1 MSGSVQSVRVSV
13 TCRTPYTRHA
23 TETGRLLGV
32 SPKIQST
39 SMRLGQ
45 TSVVYLLSK
54 IAASALGFLG
64 TIYLTRTL
72 GGEIYGFYAITLAL
86 VGWLGL
92 IKSVGFGQAII
103 KRMTEGDEPDAY
115 LAAGTAIKTS
125 LTLLVAVGVVV
136 FRDPVNSY
144 VGQPVAEFVVLL
156 LVVTI
161 FSDLVNAAL
170 QGSHR
175 VHIYAPLSTVKQGAR
190 TLAMVGLV
198 VVGFEL
204 SGMLIG
210 HAVGTALVAVAGLWL
225 VKPTLV
231 FPRWQHV
238 RELFDFAKYSWLGNV
253 RSRAFSD
260 LDILVLAFFVSAGLT
275 GIYAVAYSL
284 ATFVSIF
291 GNAIQT
297 TLFPE
302 LSKRSA
308 SGDSEMVRTLTNDA
322 LAYSGLFL
330 IPGTVGAA
338 LLGDRLL
345 RVYGPGF
352 EPGAAV
358 LTILL
363 AGLLIYTYTRQ
374 LLNTLN
380 AIDRPDLAF
389 RANAAFIAANL
400 IGNVALVYAIGW
412 VGAAIATA
420 LSALVG
426 LVFGAYYTH
435 RQIGL
440 DVPAG
445 EITRQAVVA
454 LFMGLVVYGG
464 RVVGEATWTG
474 VDDYNAVFAVGLV
487 GLGAAVY
494 VVALLTISKRFRHTV
509 RDNLPFTVW
518 GL

>member
-1 MSGSVQSVRVSV
+1 
-13 TCRTPYTRHA
+13 
-23 TETGRLLGV
+23 
-32 SPKIQST
+32 
-39 SMRLGQ
+39 MRLGQ
-45 TSVVYLLSK
+45 TSAVYLVSK

-72 GGEIYGFYAITLAL
+72 GEEIYGFYAITLAL

-92 IKSVGFGQAII
+92 VKSVGFGQAII

-115 LAAGTAIKTS
+115 LAAGTAIKAG
-125 LTLLVAVGVVV
+125 LTLLVAAGVLL
-136 FRDPVNSY
+136 FREQVDAY
-144 VGQPVAEFVVLL
+144 VGQPVAAFVVLL

-161 FSDLVNAAL
+161 FSDLINAAL

-175 VHIYAPLSTVKQGAR
+175 VHIYAPLSTAKQGAR

-198 VVGFEL
+198 VIGFEL
-204 SGMLIG
+204 SGMLVG
-210 HAVGTALVAVAGLWL
+210 HAVGTALVATAALWI

-231 FPRWQHV
+231 IPRWRHV
-238 RELFDFAKYSWLGNV
+238 RELVDFAKFSWLGNV

-260 LDILVLAFFVSAGLT
+260 MDIIVLAFFVSAGLT

-308 SGDSEMVRTLTNDA
+308 SGDSEMVRTLTTDA

-352 EPGAAV
+352 EAGAAV
-358 LTILL
+358 LAILL
-363 AGLLIYTYTRQ
+363 VGLLLYTYCRQ

-400 IGNVALVYAIGW
+400 VGNVALVYAIGW

-426 LVFGAYYTH
+426 LGWAAYYTH
-435 RQIGL
+435 RQVGL
-440 DVPAG
+440 DVPSG
-445 EITRQAVVA
+445 EIARQAVAA
-454 LFMGLVVYGG
+454 LLMGTVVYGG
-464 RVVGEATWTG
+464 RVVGEATLGW
-474 VDDYNAVFAVGLV
+474 VDDYNAVFAVILV
-487 GLGAAVY
+487 GLGAGVY
-494 VVALLTISKRFRHTV
+494 FVALLAISKRFRHTV
-509 RDNLPFTVW
+509 RDNLPFTVP
-518 GL
+518 LLR

>member
-1 MSGSVQSVRVSV
+1 
-13 TCRTPYTRHA
+13 
-23 TETGRLLGV
+23 
-32 SPKIQST
+32 
-39 SMRLGQ
+39 MRLGQ
-45 TSVVYLLSK
+45 TSAIYLVSK

-72 GGEIYGFYAITLAL
+72 GEEIYGFYAITLAL

-92 IKSVGFGQAII
+92 VKSVGFGQAII

-115 LAAGTAIKTS
+115 LAAGTAIKAG
-125 LTLLVAVGVVV
+125 LTLLVAAGVLL
-136 FRDPVNSY
+136 FREQVDAY
-144 VGQPVAEFVVLL
+144 VGQPVAAFVVLL

-161 FSDLVNAAL
+161 FSDLINAAL

-175 VHIYAPLSTVKQGAR
+175 VHIYAPLSTAKQGAR

-198 VVGFEL
+198 VIGFEL
-204 SGMLIG
+204 SGMLVG
-210 HAVGTALVAVAGLWL
+210 HAVGTALVATAALWI

-231 FPRWQHV
+231 IPRWRHV
-238 RELFDFAKYSWLGNV
+238 RELVDFAKFSWLGNV

-260 LDILVLAFFVSAGLT
+260 MDIIVLAFFVSAGLT

-291 GNAIQT
+291 GTVIQT

-308 SGDSEMVRTLTNDA
+308 SGDSEMVRTLTTDA

-363 AGLLIYTYTRQ
+363 VGLLLYTYTRQ

-400 IGNVALVYAIGW
+400 VGNVALVYTIGW

-426 LVFGAYYTH
+426 LAFGAYYTH
-435 RQIGL
+435 KHVGL
-440 DVPAG
+440 DLPLG
-445 EITRQAVVA
+445 EITRQIAAA
-454 LFMGLVVYGG
+454 LAMGIVVYGG
-464 RVVGEATWTG
+464 RLGGEATLGW
-474 VDDYNAVFAVGLV
+474 VDDYNAVFAVLLV
-487 GLGAAVY
+487 GLGAGVY
-494 VVALLTISKRFRHTV
+494 FLALLAISKRFRHTV
-509 RDNLPFTVW
+509 RDNLPFAVR